1 VLFSCCV
8 CRILRNECIHTH
20 KVRNQRCNL
29 NSILLSGLAECL
41 RQEMIL
47 FGIDVHC
54 VFPGSIL
61 SPGYA
66 NEQRTK
72 PSLTCEIEGD
82 ETMTPNAVAKET
94 LARIALGH
102 VFIVCE
108 PIGELLLAAN
118 LGFLPVNNQ
127 LVHVVALAV
136 SVIVCPILRI
146 FYDGKVRRDRGKQL
160 SKKTE

>member
-1 VLFSCCV
+1 MLSKVQSVLHLF
-8 CRILRNECIHTH
+8 I
-20 KVRNQRCNL
+20 
-29 NSILLSGLAECL
+29 GLAECL

-47 FGIDVHC
+47 YGIDVHC

-66 NEQRTK
+66 NELKTK
-72 PSLTCEIEGD
+72 PALTCEIEGD
-82 ETMTPNAVAKET
+82 DTMTPDAVARET
-94 LARIALGH
+94 IARIGKGQ

-127 LVHVVALAV
+127 IVHVVALAV
-136 SVIVCPILRI
+136 SIVVCPILRM
-146 FYDGKVRRDRGKQL
+146 FFDGKVRRDRDKVSGK
-160 SKKTE
+160 KED